1 MTKRGLII
9 LIVAVLAV
17 GGAAAAIASSIGDS
31 SSEPAVHTM
40 PNGETM
46 QDESMEEGSGGM
58 PGTEHQMPYGETMGG
73 SESEMHGGS
82 PEGMGMGG

>member
-17 GGAAAAIASSIGDS
+17 GGGTAVIASSIGDS
-31 SSEPAVHTM
+31 GGEPAVHTM

-46 QDESMEEGSGGM
+46 EGESMDEGSGGM
-58 PGTEHQMPYGETMGG
+58 PSMEHQMPNGEM
-73 SESEMHGGS
+73 M
-82 PEGMGMGG
+82 P